1 MENVIFFF
9 LNIVTGYLCL
19 PFAILFVC
27 NDTAKTAPFSFF
39 YFFIFWNN
47 VLIYI

>member
-1 MENVIFFF
+1 MKNVIIF

-27 NDTAKTAPFSFF
+27 NDTAKTVPFSFV
-39 YFFIFWNN
+39 FFTFWNN